1 MKKEMIKFVSENF
14 EVIKNNFYK
23 SELNI
28 LEEILE
34 TEGDQNEFDFLV
46 EFLNNQMNVST
57 TEELIDAINERSL
70 GVDYDDENDVNQL
83 FDMIKALKEASYL
96 EAFRIFRYN

>member
-1 MKKEMIKFVSENF
+1 MKKEMIEFVEENF

-34 TEGDQNEFDFLV
+34 TEGDQNIEFDFLV

-70 GVDYDDENDVNQL
+70 GVDYDDEDEVNEL
-83 FDMIKALKEASYL
+83 FNMIKSLKEAT
-96 EAFRIFRYN
+96 N

>member
-34 TEGDQNEFDFLV
+34 TEGDQNIEFDFLV

-70 GVDYDDENDVNQL
+70 GVDYDDEDEVNEL
-83 FDMIKALKEASYL
+83 FNMIKSLKEAT
-96 EAFRIFRYN
+96 N

>member
-34 TEGDQNEFDFLV
+34 TEGDQNVFDILV

-70 GVDYDDENDVNQL
+70 GVDYDDEDDVNQL
-83 FDMIKALKEASYL
+83 FDMIKAIKEAT
-96 EAFRIFRYN
+96 N

>member
-70 GVDYDDENDVNQL
+70 GVDYDDEDDVNQL
-83 FDMIKALKEASYL
+83 FDMIKALKEA
-96 EAFRIFRYN
+96 AN

>member
-70 GVDYDDENDVNQL
+70 GVDYDDEDDANQL
-83 FDMIKALKEASYL
+83 FDMIKAIKEA
-96 EAFRIFRYN
+96 AN

>member
-1 MKKEMIKFVSENF
+1 MKKEMLKFVSENF

-57 TEELIDAINERSL
+57 PEELIDAINERSL

-83 FDMIKALKEASYL
+83 FDMIKALKEAT
-96 EAFRIFRYN
+96 N

>member
-1 MKKEMIKFVSENF
+1 MIKFVEENF
-14 EVIKNNFYK
+14 EVIKDNFYK

-34 TEGDQNEFDFLV
+34 TEGDQNIEFDFLV

-70 GVDYDDENDVNQL
+70 GVDYDDEDEVNEL
-83 FDMIKALKEASYL
+83 FNMIKSLKEAT
-96 EAFRIFRYN
+96 N

>member
-57 TEELIDAINERSL
+57 TEELIDVINERSL
-70 GVDYDDENDVNQL
+70 GVDYDNEDDVNQL
-83 FDMIKALKEASYL
+83 FDMIKVIKE
-96 EAFRIFRYN
+96 

>member
-1 MKKEMIKFVSENF
+1 MKKEMIEFVEENF

-34 TEGDQNEFDFLV
+34 TEGDQNIEFDFLV

-70 GVDYDDENDVNQL
+70 GVDYDDEDEVNEL
-83 FDMIKALKEASYL
+83 FDMIKALKEAT
-96 EAFRIFRYN
+96 N

>member
-34 TEGDQNEFDFLV
+34 TEGDQNVFD
-46 EFLNNQMNVST
+46 
-57 TEELIDAINERSL
+57 
-70 GVDYDDENDVNQL
+70 
-83 FDMIKALKEASYL
+83 
-96 EAFRIFRYN
+96 IFRLFHLQKTCCLLQYKCQIIFHLVSCYP

>member
-1 MKKEMIKFVSENF
+1 MKKEMLKFVSENF

-28 LEEILE
+28 LEDILE

-57 TEELIDAINERSL
+57 TEELIDVINERSL
-70 GVDYDDENDVNQL
+70 GVDYDNEDDVNQL
-83 FDMIKALKEASYL
+83 FDMIKVIKE
-96 EAFRIFRYN
+96 